1 MLRIRY
7 SDRALDIEGSDQDYV
22 ALRAKID
29 KLLNGQYISAIE
41 ILCDKNSD
49 PAPDDKSCK
58 KLRIILGSGRNEFS
72 LDGSTLTVKGS
83 AIALKNFSDNFP
95 DGGKVNSKGIRY
107 HHHYDVISLPEY
119 ISRDSPDVVL
129 SLRA

>member
-1 MLRIRY
+1 MLRISY

-41 ILCDKNSD
+41 ILCAQNSD
-49 PAPDDKSCK
+49 PAPSDKSCK

-72 LDGSTLTVKGS
+72 LDGSTLKVEGS
-83 AIALKNFSDNFP
+83 AIALKNLSDNFP
-95 DGGKVNSKGIRY
+95 DGGGNDAGIQY
-107 HHHYDVISLPEY
+107 HHHYDICSFPEY
-119 ISRDSPDVVL
+119 ISNDSLDVVL

>member
-29 KLLNGQYISAIE
+29 KLINGQYISAIE
-41 ILCDKNSD
+41 VLCDPKSEASPYDKN
-49 PAPDDKSCK
+49 CK
-58 KLRIILGSGRNEFS
+58 KLRIILGTGRNEFS
-72 LDGSTLTVKGS
+72 LAGSTLKVEGS

-95 DGGKVNSKGIRY
+95 DGGRTEGRIRY

-119 ISRDSPDVVL
+119 ISNDSPDVVL
-129 SLRA
+129 SLRK